1 MSYVIGMD
9 LGTQSLKGVLI
20 DPSGKT
26 VAEAS
31 HAHEPSYPNAGWAEQ
46 TRAMDWIDSM
56 VDVVHKI
63 MADSGIS
70 PDEVEM
76 IGFDSQVDGAVAVDN
91 DGNPLTPA
99 LIWLDR
105 RAEAQTAAMGKKI
118 AEEKIFELT
127 GLNLDSSHVAP
138 KVLWIRETYPD
149 IFEKC
154 SNILLPGS
162 FMVKYLTGEAVV
174 DYSNASSTMIYNV
187 NTKAWDPEIAKAL
200 DLDPMILGRIGP
212 SHEVAGHL
220 TERAAEL
227 LGLTTN
233 CRVVIGSGDEHAAC
247 LGAGLVRPGMV
258 CDITGT
264 AEPVCAVGDKPLL
277 DHKHLVETHAHADSR
292 WWLIEN
298 PGFVSG
304 GSMRWFKDN
313 IVKSDYGM
321 MNELAAK
328 VAPGS
333 DGVIF
338 LPCMSGAMTP
348 RWNGNARGIFSGLSL
363 NHGMEHITRAV
374 FEGIAFGLRDNIDRF
389 EEIGIDCSE
398 VRIVGGGTKSPLW
411 CQMKADCIGKTMQCT
426 KNPEGA
432 AIGAAMMASVANG
445 FFKDMDEAAEAMVEL
460 DDKIYEPDPTVKEA
474 YDEAYARYL
483 ATYDAMEPV
492 YDKLYKGE

>member
-1 MSYVIGMD
+1 
-9 LGTQSLKGVLI
+9 
-20 DPSGKT
+20 
-26 VAEAS
+26 
-31 HAHEPSYPNAGWAEQ
+31 
-46 TRAMDWIDSM
+46 
-56 VDVVHKI
+56 
-63 MADSGIS
+63 
-70 PDEVEM
+70 
-76 IGFDSQVDGAVAVDN
+76 
-91 DGNPLTPA
+91 
-99 LIWLDR
+99 
-105 RAEAQTAAMGKKI
+105 MGKKI

-227 LGLTTN
+227 LGLTTK

-321 MNELAAK
+321 MNEL
-328 VAPGS
+328 P
-333 DGVIF
+333 
-338 LPCMSGAMTP
+338 
-348 RWNGNARGIFSGLSL
+348 
-363 NHGMEHITRAV
+363 AV
-374 FEGIAFGLRDNIDRF
+374 SSAD
-389 EEIGIDCSE
+389 
-398 VRIVGGGTKSPLW
+398 SP
-411 CQMKADCIGKTMQCT
+411 
-426 KNPEGA
+426 
-432 AIGAAMMASVANG
+432 
-445 FFKDMDEAAEAMVEL
+445 
-460 DDKIYEPDPTVKEA
+460 
-474 YDEAYARYL
+474 
-483 ATYDAMEPV
+483 
-492 YDKLYKGE
+492 

>member
-1 MSYVIGMD
+1 
-9 LGTQSLKGVLI
+9 
-20 DPSGKT
+20 
-26 VAEAS
+26 
-31 HAHEPSYPNAGWAEQ
+31 
-46 TRAMDWIDSM
+46 
-56 VDVVHKI
+56 
-63 MADSGIS
+63 
-70 PDEVEM
+70 
-76 IGFDSQVDGAVAVDN
+76 
-91 DGNPLTPA
+91 
-99 LIWLDR
+99 
-105 RAEAQTAAMGKKI
+105 
-118 AEEKIFELT
+118 
-127 GLNLDSSHVAP
+127 
-138 KVLWIRETYPD
+138 
-149 IFEKC
+149 
-154 SNILLPGS
+154 
-162 FMVKYLTGEAVV
+162 
-174 DYSNASSTMIYNV
+174 
-187 NTKAWDPEIAKAL
+187 
-200 DLDPMILGRIGP
+200 
-212 SHEVAGHL
+212 
-220 TERAAEL
+220 
-227 LGLTTN
+227 
-233 CRVVIGSGDEHAAC
+233 
-247 LGAGLVRPGMV
+247 
-258 CDITGT
+258 
-264 AEPVCAVGDKPLL
+264 
-277 DHKHLVETHAHADSR
+277 
-292 WWLIEN
+292 
-298 PGFVSG
+298 
-304 GSMRWFKDN
+304 
-313 IVKSDYGM
+313 M